1 MGRPASDKRER
12 LTSAAADA
20 FRHHGIARTSLVE
33 VARDAGVAPGN
44 VFYYFRSKDELAS
57 AVVDQ
62 WCDRVSAIFGEI
74 DATPD
79 PIARIHAFLDR
90 AAANRAFYVE
100 SGCPLAGL
108 SRDLLSRE
116 RGKLALANRVHALQ
130 IAWLETQFVTAGESP
145 TSAGRNA
152 RFLLSG
158 LQGSFV
164 LGHASRDGGVITDV
178 VADLKRWLDAR

>member
-1 MGRPASDKRER
+1 MGRPASDKREK
-12 LTSAAADA
+12 LLSAATDA
-20 FRHHGIARTSLVE
+20 FRRRGIPRTSLVD

-57 AVVDQ
+57 AVVEH
-62 WCDRVSAIFGEI
+62 WCDRVSSLFAEI
-74 DATPD
+74 EATPE
-79 PIARIHAFLDR
+79 PIDRIHHFLDL
-90 AAANRAFYVE
+90 AAANRGFYVE

-108 SRDLLSRE
+108 SRDLLSPETE
-116 RGKLALANRVHALQ
+116 RPALANRAHALQ
-130 IAWLETQFVTAGESP
+130 IAWLEAQFAAAGDGLDTA
-145 TSAGRNA
+145 RRHA

-164 LGHASRDGGVITDV
+164 LGHASRDDGVIADV